1 MINYQVSY
9 NLFNVLLWNN
19 NCSVSEYTTL
29 AYLMIIELKHGIK
42 IGKSEIGKLLV
53 LVINVRSSNNFLNEI
68 PNVRRSI
75 LDKLYFYKS
84 LQSI

>member
-1 MINYQVSY
+1 
-9 NLFNVLLWNN
+9 
-19 NCSVSEYTTL
+19 
-29 AYLMIIELKHGIK
+29 MIIELKHGIK